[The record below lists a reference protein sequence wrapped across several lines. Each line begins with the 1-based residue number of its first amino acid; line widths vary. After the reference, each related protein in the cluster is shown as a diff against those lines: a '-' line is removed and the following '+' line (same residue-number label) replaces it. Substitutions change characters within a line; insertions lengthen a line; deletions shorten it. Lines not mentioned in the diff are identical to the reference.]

1 MSGKVINVGF
11 IGNPNCGKTTL
22 FNAYTGA
29 NLKVANWPGVTVEKK
44 EGKTF
49 YKGQEFKLIDLPGI
63 YSLTSYTMEEK
74 VSRECIMSDE
84 VDVIVDVVDAS
95 CLERNLYLTLQL
107 IELGKPIVLALN
119 MMDIVEERGMEID
132 LHRLPEM
139 LGIPAIPVSARKRSG
154 LEILMHAVAHHNEY
168 SKPGPFIH
176 HHAASTKHP
185 HNHHSEYAM
194 VYDDVIEDKI
204 DLLIAQ
210 FKKKYPEME
219 NMRWHA
225 IKMLEQDESVMKQY
239 PVELDGIV
247 DRSYEKDIINE
258 KYDFIEEVIDETLV
272 NKEVKAERTDR
283 IDKIMTGKWT
293 GLPMFLLII
302 ALVFFLTFT
311 VGDWLKGY
319 FEDGLDL
326 LTAFAENALTSVG
339 ISPMLESLIVDGII
353 SGVGGILTFLPN
365 IFILFLA
372 LAFLEDSGY
381 MSRVAFVMDDIM
393 SRLGLSGR
401 AFLPMLLGFGCTVPA
416 IMASRALEH
425 RKDRLKTI
433 LVTPFMSCSARLTI
447 YVLFSSMFF
456 GKYAMIACYSLYL
469 LGIVIA
475 IATAY
480 ILSKIDGSRAEHALL
495 IELPEYKA
503 PNART
508 IAQYVWEKIKDY
520 LTKAGTVI
528 FLASIIMW
536 VLLNFGTT
544 GYVTDISES
553 FGSLIGKLIVPLF
566 KPLGLGYWQIVVALI
581 AGIAQKEVVVSS
593 CSVLFGIQ
601 NITTAHGMSTFVET
615 LGAMGFGAANAYS
628 LMVFCLLYVPCTATI
643 ATIRREVGSTKM
655 TAAFVLFQLAV
666 AWVASFV
673 IYHIAGLIF

>member
-1 MSGKVINVGF
+1 MSGQIINVGF

-44 EGKTF
+44 EGRTF

-107 IELGKPIVLALN
+107 IELGKPVVLALN
-119 MMDIVEERGMEID
+119 MMDVVEERGMEID

-139 LGIPAIPVSARKRSG
+139 LGIPTIPVSARKRTG

-168 SKPGPFIH
+168 EKQGPFIH
-176 HHAASTKHP
+176 HHKDQTKHR
-185 HNHHSEYAM
+185 HDHHSEYAM
-194 VYDDVIEDKI
+194 VYSDEIEDKI
-204 DLLIAQ
+204 DLIIAQ
-210 FKKKYPEME
+210 FKEKYPDMD

-225 IKMLEQDESVMKQY
+225 VKMLEQDETVMKQY
-239 PVELDGIV
+239 PADLNGIA

-272 NKEVKAERTDR
+272 NKSAKEERTDR
-283 IDKIMTGKWT
+283 IDRFMTGKWT
-293 GLPMFLLII
+293 GLPIFLVIM

-319 FEDGLDL
+319 FETGLDL
-326 LTAFAENALTSVG
+326 LTGAASGAFEATGV
-339 ISPMLESLIVDGII
+339 SPVIESLIVDGII

-381 MSRVAFVMDDIM
+381 MARVAFVMDDIM
-393 SRLGLSGR
+393 GHLGLSGR
-401 AFLPMLLGFGCTVPA
+401 AFLPMLLGFGCSVPA
-416 IMASRALEH
+416 VMASRALEH
-425 RKDRLKTI
+425 KKDRLKTI
-433 LVTPFMSCSARLTI
+433 LVTPFMSCSARLPI

-456 GKYAMIACYSLYL
+456 GDHAMLACYSMYL
-469 LGIVIA
+469 LGIIVA

-480 ILSKIDGSRAEHALL
+480 VLSKIDGSKAEHALL
-495 IELPEYKA
+495 IELPEYKS

-508 IAQYVWEKIKDY
+508 IAVYVWEKVKDY

-536 VLLNFGTT
+536 ILLNFGTT
-544 GYVTDISES
+544 GFVTDISDS
-553 FGSLIGKLIVPLF
+553 FGSLIGKAIVPVF
-566 KPLGLGYWQIVVALI
+566 APLGLGYWQIVVALI
-581 AGIAQKEVVVSS
+581 SGIAAKEVVVSS

-601 NITTAHGMSTFVET
+601 NITTSHGMESFVA
-615 LGAMGFGAANAYS
+615 LLAGMGFGAANAYS

-643 ATIRREVGSTKM
+643 ATINREVGSKKT
-655 TAAFVLFQLAV
+655 TIAIIAYQLV
-666 AWVASFV
+666 TAWVVSFIV
-673 IYHIAGLIF
+673 YHIAGLFL